1 MAVLRR
7 RPKSVSASSISLPAM
22 VASYVLLFAWTVVV
36 LFPLYWLAITS
47 FKTPLDVNSGPFY
60 IPWHDFQPNLD
71 SWHYIFVDLGED
83 TFRPYLN
90 TVVVGLTST
99 TITLLLGSMAAYGL
113 VRMRYRV
120 TLGAIGSFIAGVALS
135 AVLMV
140 QVHISWQVGA
150 AAGFALFLLLLNTAA
165 RRSKRAV
172 GNDDIAFWMIS
183 QRMLPPVAVVI
194 PIYIF
199 FQQLQL
205 LDTWTALIIAYVASH
220 LPIVVWLMRDYFQSI
235 PIELEESA
243 AIDGA
248 SPYRIFRSIVLPLS
262 VPGLVA
268 TFLFVLV
275 FAWNEYLIALFLT
288 SANAQTLPLTVA
300 AQNATRGPQW
310 WYMSVLIL
318 IMIGPVIAMAIALE
332 RFIARGLLVGAV
344 KG

>member
-1 MAVLRR
+1 MRAMAV
-7 RPKSVSASSISLPAM
+7 
-22 VASYVLLFAWTVVV
+22 SYVLLGAWAVVV
-36 LFPLYWLAITS
+36 LFPLYWLVVTS
-47 FKTPLDVNSGPFY
+47 LKTPLGVNSGPFY
-60 IPWHDFQPNLD
+60 LPFRDFKPTLE
-71 SWHYIFVDLGED
+71 SWRYIFVDLRED

-99 TITLLLGSMAAYGL
+99 ALTLLLGSMAAYGL

-120 TLGAIGSFIAGVALS
+120 RLGAVAAFVAAL
-135 AVLMV
+135 AVAV
-140 QVHISWQVGA
+140 VAVIVGA
-150 AAGFALFLLLLNTAA
+150 PWQLAAIGGVALFLLLLQTVA
-165 RRSKRAV
+165 RRSKRAL
-172 GNDDIAFWMIS
+172 GNNDIAFWMIS

-199 FQQLQL
+199 WQQLGL
-205 LDTWTALIIAYVASH
+205 LDTWPALIISYVASH
-220 LPIVVWLMRDYFQSI
+220 LPIVVWLMRDYFQSV

-248 SPYRIFRSIVLPLS
+248 SRYRIFRSVVLPLS

-318 IMIGPVIAMAIALE
+318 IMIVPVIAMAIALE
-332 RFIARGLLVGAV
+332 RYIARGLLVGAV

>member
-1 MAVLRR
+1 MALAGRR
-7 RPKSVSASSISLPAM
+7 SQSVSINTLSFPAM
-22 VASYVLLFAWTVVV
+22 VISYVLLFAWAFVV
-36 LFPLYWLAITS
+36 LFPLYWLVVTAL
-47 FKTPLDVNSGPFY
+47 KTPLEVNAGPFY
-60 IPWHDFQPNLD
+60 IPFRDFKPTLD

-99 TITLLLGSMAAYGL
+99 AITVVLGSMAAYGL

-120 TLGAIGSFIAGVALS
+120 SLGAIASFVAGLALAVVVLIFHAPWPIA
-135 AVLMV
+135 
-140 QVHISWQVGA
+140 A
-150 AAGFALFLLLLNTAA
+150 AAGIAVFVLLLQTVAK
-165 RRSKRAV
+165 RSKRGV

-205 LDTWTALIIAYVASH
+205 LDTWAALIIAYVASH
-220 LPIVVWLMRDYFQSI
+220 LPIVVWLMRDYFQSV
-235 PIELEESA
+235 PVELEESA
-243 AIDGA
+243 SIDGA
-248 SPYRIFRSIVLPLS
+248 SPYRIFRSIVLPLA

-288 SANAQTLPLTVA
+288 SANAQTLPMTVA

-332 RFIARGLLVGAV
+332 RYIARGLLVGAV

>member
-1 MAVLRR
+1 MV
-7 RPKSVSASSISLPAM
+7 VSYLLLGAWAM
-22 VASYVLLFAWTVVV
+22 VV

-47 FKTPLDVNSGPFY
+47 LKTPIQVNSGPFY
-60 IPWHDFQPNLD
+60 IPFRDFQPTLE
-71 SWHYIFVDLGED
+71 SWRYIIVDLGAD

-99 TITLLLGSMAAYGL
+99 TITVLLGSMAAYGL

-120 TLGAIGSFIAGVALS
+120 RLGAVACFIGALAVAVAAIALGVPFLLAGAAGVAL
-135 AVLMV
+135 
-140 QVHISWQVGA
+140 
-150 AAGFALFLLLLNTAA
+150 FLILLQTVA
-165 RRSKRAV
+165 RRAKRAL

-183 QRMLPPVAVVI
+183 QRMLPPVAAVI
-194 PIYIF
+194 PIYIL
-199 FQQLQL
+199 FQQLSL
-205 LDTWTALIIAYVASH
+205 LDTWAALIIAYVAAH

-235 PIELEESA
+235 PLELEESA
-243 AIDGA
+243 AVDGA
-248 SPYRIFRSIVLPLS
+248 SPYRIFRSIVLPLA

-275 FAWNEYLIALFLT
+275 FAWNEYLLALFLT

-310 WYMSVLIL
+310 WYMSVLIM
-318 IMIGPVIAMAIALE
+318 IMIVPVIAMAIALE

>member
-1 MAVLRR
+1 MALASRR
-7 RPKSVSASSISLPAM
+7 RQSVSTTSIPIPTML
-22 VASYVLLFAWTVVV
+22 VSYVLLFAWAFVV
-36 LFPLYWLAITS
+36 LFPLYWLAVTS
-47 FKTPLDVNSGPFY
+47 LKTPLDVNDGPFY
-60 IPWHDFQPNLD
+60 IPWRDFQPNLD
-71 SWHYIFVDLGED
+71 NWQYIFVDLGPD
-83 TFRPYLN
+83 TFRPYTN

-99 TITLLLGSMAAYGL
+99 AITLILGSMAAYGL

-120 TLGAIGSFIAGVALS
+120 SFGAIASFAVAVAL
-135 AVLMV
+135 AVV
-140 QVHISWQVGA
+140 VIVAHVPWQVGA
-150 AAGFALFLLLLNTAA
+150 VAGFALFLLLLNTVA
-165 RRSKRAV
+165 RRVKRGV

-183 QRMLPPVAVVI
+183 QRMLPPVAIVI

-199 FQQLQL
+199 FQQLAL
-205 LDTWTALIIAYVASH
+205 LDTWAALIIAYVASH

-235 PIELEESA
+235 PVELEESA

-248 SPYRIFRSIVLPLS
+248 SPYRIFRSIVIPLS
-262 VPGLVA
+262 IPGLVA

>member
-1 MAVLRR
+1 MAIIRR
-7 RPKSVSASSISLPAM
+7 RRQSVSINTVSLSTM
-22 VASYVLLFAWTVVV
+22 TLSYVLLLAWAFVV
-36 LFPLYWLAITS
+36 LFPLYWLAITAL
-47 FKTPLDVNSGPFY
+47 KTPLDVNGGPFY
-60 IPWHDFQPNLD
+60 IPFRDFKPTLD

-99 TITLLLGSMAAYGL
+99 AITVLLGSMAAYGL
-113 VRMRYRV
+113 VRMHYRV
-120 TLGAIGSFIAGVALS
+120 SLGAIASFAVGVAI
-135 AVLMV
+135 AVVVLIFHAPWPV
-140 QVHISWQVGA
+140 
-150 AAGFALFLLLLNTAA
+150 AAGAGLAVFVLLLQTVA

-183 QRMLPPVAVVI
+183 QRMLPPVAIVI

-205 LDTWTALIIAYVASH
+205 LDTWAALIIAYVASH
-220 LPIVVWLMRDYFQSI
+220 LPIVVWLMRDYFQSV
-235 PIELEESA
+235 PLELEESA

-248 SPYRIFRSIVLPLS
+248 SPYRIFRSIVLPLA

-288 SANAQTLPLTVA
+288 SANAQTLPMTVA

-332 RFIARGLLVGAV
+332 RYIARGLLVGAV

>member
-1 MAVLRR
+1 MALARR
-7 RPKSVSASSISLPAM
+7 RQQSVSTTTIPFPTMLM
-22 VASYVLLFAWTVVV
+22 SYVVLLFWAFVV
-36 LFPLYWLAITS
+36 LFPLYWLAVTS
-47 FKTPLDVNSGPFY
+47 LKTPLDVNDGPFY
-60 IPWHDFQPNLD
+60 IPWRDFQPNLD
-71 SWHYIFVDLGED
+71 NWHYIFVDLGPD
-83 TFRPYLN
+83 TFRPYIN

-99 TITLLLGSMAAYGL
+99 AITLILGSMAAYGL
-113 VRMRYRV
+113 VRMRYQV
-120 TLGAIGSFIAGVALS
+120 SFGVIVSFAAGVAL
-135 AVLMV
+135 AVV
-140 QVHISWQVGA
+140 VVVAHAPWPIGVV
-150 AAGFALFLLLLNTAA
+150 AGFALFLLLLNTVA
-165 RRSKRAV
+165 RRVKRGV

-199 FQQLQL
+199 FQQLEL
-205 LDTWTALIIAYVASH
+205 LDTWGALIIAYVASH

-235 PIELEESA
+235 PVELEESA

-262 VPGLVA
+262 IPGLVA

>member
-1 MAVLRR
+1 MAVIGRR
-7 RPKSVSASSISLPAM
+7 GGSVSTTTVSLRAM
-22 VASYVLLFAWTVVV
+22 TLSYLALFAWTFVV
-36 LFPLYWLAITS
+36 LFPLYWLVVTAL
-47 FKTPLDVNSGPFY
+47 KTPLAVNSGPFY
-60 IPWHDFQPNLD
+60 IPFRDFQPTLE
-71 SWHYIFVDLGED
+71 SWRYIFFDLRED

-99 TITLLLGSMAAYGL
+99 TITVLLGSMAAYAL

-120 TLGAIGSFIAGVALS
+120 SFGAIASFVVGVAIA
-135 AVLMV
+135 AVV
-140 QVHISWQVGA
+140 FVGGGPWPIA
-150 AAGFALFLLLLNTAA
+150 VAAGFAVFVLLLQTVA
-165 RRSKRAV
+165 RRVARGV

-183 QRMLPPVAVVI
+183 QRMLPPVATVI

-205 LDTWTALIIAYVASH
+205 LDTWGALIIAYTASH
-220 LPIVVWLMRDYFQSI
+220 LPIVVWLMRDYFQSV
-235 PIELEESA
+235 PVELEESA

-248 SPYRIFRSIVLPLS
+248 SPYRIFRKIVLPLA

-318 IMIGPVIAMAIALE
+318 LMIGPVIAMAIALE

>member
-1 MAVLRR
+1 MAIIRR
-7 RPKSVSASSISLPAM
+7 RRQSVSINTVSLPTM
-22 VASYVLLFAWTVVV
+22 TLSYLLLLAWAFVV
-36 LFPLYWLAITS
+36 LFPLYWLAITA
-47 FKTPLDVNSGPFY
+47 FKTPLDVNGGPFY
-60 IPWHDFQPNLD
+60 IPFRDFKPTLD
-71 SWHYIFVDLGED
+71 SWRYIFVDLGED

-99 TITLLLGSMAAYGL
+99 AITVLLGSMAAYGL

-120 TLGAIGSFIAGVALS
+120 SLGAIASFAVGVAL
-135 AVLMV
+135 AVVVLIFHGPWPV
-140 QVHISWQVGA
+140 
-150 AAGFALFLLLLNTAA
+150 AAGAGLAVFALLLQSVAK
-165 RRSKRAV
+165 RSKRAV

-205 LDTWTALIIAYVASH
+205 LDTWAALIIAYVASH
-220 LPIVVWLMRDYFQSI
+220 LPIVVWLMRDYFQSV
-235 PIELEESA
+235 PLELEESA

-248 SPYRIFRSIVLPLS
+248 SPYRIFRSIVLPLA

-288 SANAQTLPLTVA
+288 SANAQTLPMTVA

-332 RFIARGLLVGAV
+332 RYIARGLLVGAV

>member
-1 MAVLRR
+1 MAVFRR
-7 RPKSVSASSISLPAM
+7 RNSVSATSIGMPTM
-22 VASYVLLFAWTVVV
+22 VVSYLLLFAWTFVV
-36 LFPLYWLAITS
+36 LFPLYWLAITG
-47 FKTPLDVNSGPFY
+47 FKTPLEVNAGPFY
-60 IPWHDFQPNLD
+60 IPWRDFQPTLD
-71 SWHYIFVDLGED
+71 SWHYIFFDLRDD
-83 TFRPYLN
+83 TFRPYTN

-99 TITLLLGSMAAYGL
+99 TIALLLGSMAAYGL

-120 TLGAIGSFIAGVALS
+120 SYGAIASFATGVAV
-135 AVLMV
+135 AIVV
-140 QVHISWQVGA
+140 VIAQVPWPIAA
-150 AAGFALFLLLLNTAA
+150 AAGLGLFLLLLNTVAKRS
-165 RRSKRAV
+165 RRGV

-199 FQQLQL
+199 FEQFDL
-205 LDTWTALIIAYVASH
+205 LDTWLALIIAYIASH

-235 PIELEESA
+235 PLELEESA

-248 SPYRIFRSIVLPLS
+248 SPYRIFRSIVLPLA

-318 IMIGPVIAMAIALE
+318 IMIGPVVAMAIVLE
-332 RFIARGLLVGAV
+332 RFIARGLLVGAI

>member
-1 MAVLRR
+1 MAVARSR
-7 RPKSVSASSISLPAM
+7 QSVSVNTVSFPMML
-22 VASYVLLFAWTVVV
+22 VSYVLLFAWAFVV
-36 LFPLYWLAITS
+36 LFPLYWLAVTS
-47 FKTPLDVNSGPFY
+47 LKTPIEVNAGPFY
-60 IPWHDFQPNLD
+60 VPWRDFQPTLD

-99 TITLLLGSMAAYGL
+99 AIAVLLGSMAAYGL
-113 VRMRYRV
+113 IRMRYRV
-120 TLGAIGSFIAGVALS
+120 SIGAIASFIAGVIV
-135 AVLMV
+135 AVGVIVLRV
-140 QVHISWQVGA
+140 PWPIGV
-150 AAGFALFLLLLNTAA
+150 AAGFAVFLLSLNTIA
-165 RRSKRAV
+165 RRTKGGV

-199 FQQLQL
+199 FQQLEL
-205 LDTWTALIIAYVASH
+205 LDTWAALIIAYVASH
-220 LPIVVWLMRDYFQSI
+220 LPIVVWLMRDYFQSV
-235 PIELEESA
+235 PLELEESA

-248 SPYRIFRSIVLPLS
+248 SPYRIFRSIVLPLA

>member
-1 MAVLRR
+1 MAMIRR
-7 RPKSVSASSISLPAM
+7 RRQSASINTVSLPTM
-22 VASYVLLFAWTVVV
+22 TLSYVLLFGWAFVV
-36 LFPLYWLAITS
+36 LFPLYWLAITA
-47 FKTPLDVNSGPFY
+47 FKTPLDVNNGPFY
-60 IPWHDFQPNLD
+60 IPFRDFKPTLD

-99 TITLLLGSMAAYGL
+99 AITVLLGSMAAYGL

-120 TLGAIGSFIAGVALS
+120 SLGAIASFVVGMALAVVVLILHGPWPVA
-135 AVLMV
+135 
-140 QVHISWQVGA
+140 I
-150 AAGFALFLLLLNTAA
+150 AAGIAVFVLLLQTVAK
-165 RRSKRAV
+165 RSKRGV

-205 LDTWTALIIAYVASH
+205 LDTWAALIITYVASH
-220 LPIVVWLMRDYFQSI
+220 LPIVVWLMRDYFQSV
-235 PIELEESA
+235 PVELEESA

-248 SPYRIFRSIVLPLS
+248 SPYRIFRSIVLPLA

-288 SANAQTLPLTVA
+288 SANAQTLPMTVA

-318 IMIGPVIAMAIALE
+318 IMIGPVIAMAIVLE
-332 RFIARGLLVGAV
+332 RYIARGLLVGAV

>member
-1 MAVLRR
+1 MASIRR
-7 RPKSVSASSISLPAM
+7 RGGSVSTTSISFPAM
-22 VASYVLLFAWTVVV
+22 TLSYIALFAWTFVV
-36 LFPLYWLAITS
+36 LFPLYWLAVTAL
-47 FKTPLDVNSGPFY
+47 KTPLEVNGGPFY
-60 IPWHDFQPNLD
+60 IPWRDFQPTLD
-71 SWHYIFVDLGED
+71 SWHYIFFDLRED
-83 TFRPYLN
+83 TFRPYTN

-99 TITLLLGSMAAYGL
+99 AITVLLGSMAAYAL
-113 VRMRYRV
+113 VRMRYQV
-120 TLGAIGSFIAGVALS
+120 GFGAIGSFVIALA
-135 AVLMV
+135 
-140 QVHISWQVGA
+140 I
-150 AAGFALFLLLLNTAA
+150 
-165 RRSKRAV
+165 
-172 GNDDIAFWMIS
+172 
-183 QRMLPPVAVVI
+183 AVVVV
-194 PIYIF
+194 YIF

-205 LDTWTALIIAYVASH
+205 LDTWAALIITYTAAH
-220 LPIVVWLMRDYFQSI
+220 LPIVVWLMRDYFQSV
-235 PIELEESA
+235 PVELEESA

-248 SPYRIFRSIVLPLS
+248 SPYRIFRSIVLPLA

-332 RFIARGLLVGAV
+332 RYIAKGLLVGAV